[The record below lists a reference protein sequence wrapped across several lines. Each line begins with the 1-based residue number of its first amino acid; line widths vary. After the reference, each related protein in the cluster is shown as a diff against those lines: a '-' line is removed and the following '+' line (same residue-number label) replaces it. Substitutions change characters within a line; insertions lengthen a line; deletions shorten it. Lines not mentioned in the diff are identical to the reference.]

1 MMNELFV
8 LGELMESPQNGYH
21 LRNAMQASLGKNR
34 KVSFGVLYPLL
45 DKLAKNG
52 LITITVNEEG
62 RTQKT
67 ASITDKGR
75 QRFFEL
81 MKQDVPS
88 GAHTEEIYL
97 IKLDSMQHPPLDE
110 QKELLMV
117 YIREKQITVDEI
129 KGYLKKLDEVKKI
142 DHWYATK
149 KLELLLGKAQLA
161 IQWAEDFLSE
171 LPYVEE

>member
-1 MMNELFV
+1 M
-8 LGELMESPQNGYH
+8 
-21 LRNAMQASLGKNR
+21 
-34 KVSFGVLYPLL
+34 L

-97 IKLDSMQHPPLDE
+97 IKLDSMQHLSLDE

-171 LPYVEE
+171 LPFVEE